1 MSSIDRATESFV
13 KAIKSSEEYL
23 AYRAG
28 LEKILGQPGLKERI
42 DEFRERN
49 FRMQA
54 EQDIDFERLDRFE
67 KEYENF
73 RQEPLVADFLAAEL
87 AFCKM
92 MQEATDEIIREI
104 DFQ

>member
-23 AYRAG
+23 AYRAE

-54 EQDIDFERLDRFE
+54 EQDIDFERLDHFE
-67 KEYENF
+67 KEY
-73 RQEPLVADFLAAEL
+73 EPLVADFLAAEL